1 MTSSSPDH
9 RRALLLQH
17 ERETPAGLIGQWL
30 DERGVDIDVQ
40 RIDLDNRDLDPREY
54 QLIVSLGSGAA
65 AYDDSLAFISKEQK
79 LLCQAIAASVP
90 VLGIC
95 FGAQLLART
104 LGGGVSRSPVP
115 EIGWV
120 SVRTHDH
127 ALVEEGP
134 WFQWHFDTF
143 TPPPGS
149 TLIAESDA
157 GPQAYVVGRSLGVQF
172 HLKVTPEI
180 IDGWMTASSPHP
192 EQIGE
197 LTLAQAEDLTDLVEE
212 RGSLT
217 VKHLRHR
224 RLLHSATAV
233 APEDTYPAGDCQSPT
248 RVPVSLEEASAP
260 GRCIHP
266 DMRHDGTS
274 VNRHPRSRPYT
285 DWR

>member
-1 MTSSSPDH
+1 MIWSRAMPSSSPDH

-40 RIDLDNRDLDPREY
+40 RIDLDDRDLDPREY
-54 QLIVSLGSGAA
+54 QLIVSLGSEAA

-79 LLCQAIAASVP
+79 LLRQAIAASVP

-104 LGGGVSRSPVP
+104 LGGGVSRAPVP

-143 TPPPGS
+143 TTPPGS
-149 TLIAESDA
+149 TLLAESDA
-157 GPQAYVVGRSLGVQF
+157 GPQAYVVGRNLGVQF
-172 HLKVTPEI
+172 HPEVTPEI
-180 IDGWMTASSPHP
+180 IDGWMTASRH
-192 EQIGE
+192 E
-197 LTLAQAEDLTDLVEE
+197 LDSRGLDPDAMRREAIQRADENRQATW
-212 RGSLT
+212 
-217 VKHLRHR
+217 
-224 RLLHSATAV
+224 RLLARYTEFVARLGWGDHST
-233 APEDTYPAGDCQSPT
+233 P
-248 RVPVSLEEASAP
+248 
-260 GRCIHP
+260 
-266 DMRHDGTS
+266 
-274 VNRHPRSRPYT
+274 SR
-285 DWR
+285 